1 MGRKRPAVLLALRRA
16 KMLNFL
22 DVCLNYWLGYCAL
35 VRFLWACLWRLGGVL
50 GLLYGG
56 YTYWRWPLFRVQLR
70 WH

>member
-1 MGRKRPAVLLALRRA
+1 
-16 KMLNFL
+16 MLSFL

-56 YTYWRWPLFRVQLR
+56 YIYWRWPLFRVQLR